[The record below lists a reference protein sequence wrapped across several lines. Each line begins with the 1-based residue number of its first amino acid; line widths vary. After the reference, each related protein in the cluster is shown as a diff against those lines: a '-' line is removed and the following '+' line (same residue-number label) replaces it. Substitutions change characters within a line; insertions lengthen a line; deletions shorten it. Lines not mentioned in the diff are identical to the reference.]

1 MKKIVALLLLVLMLF
16 ATACGSTS
24 SSDEKKP
31 LPTKDEEVQL
41 HYRDIMVPYDEVE
54 KAERIVLLQTALWY
68 TGRDGI
74 YTEAEVAA
82 PESMNYDGQSVLAFR
97 MSNATKFLFH
107 APAGD
112 VTLYDNSGKT
122 VTLSASEFESLRV
135 ISAQNIDGALSYLEN
150 FQNSNC
156 IILASKDGNCVMSDF
171 SYAVTAEGEGVL
183 SISAKQEIGTANI
196 LKNMGWGEECACNL
210 VASDKFYVPDPIVDG
225 QRGSIVAPIS
235 GTTINGKILDA
246 SIAQG
251 RINDLLYIEK
261 IVEANK

>member
-1 MKKIVALLLLVLMLF
+1 MKKIVALLLIALMLF
-16 ATACGSTS
+16 ATACGPAR
-24 SSDEKKP
+24 SDEKKP
-31 LPTKDEEVQL
+31 LPTKDQEVKL

-82 PESMNYDGQSVLAFR
+82 PEAMNYDGQSVMAFR
-97 MSNATKFLFH
+97 MSNVTKFLLNE
-107 APAGD
+107 PTGE
-112 VTLYDNSGKT
+112 VTLYNSNGET
-122 VTLSASEFESLRV
+122 VALAAAEFEALRV
-135 ISAQNIDGALSYLEN
+135 ISAQELDGAANYLDS
-150 FQNSNC
+150 FQGGNC
-156 IILASKDGNCVMSDF
+156 IILAKDDGNCVMKGF

-183 SISAKQEIGTANI
+183 SISAKQELSTADV
-196 LKNMGWGEECACNL
+196 LTNMGWGAECACNL

-225 QRGSIVAPIS
+225 ERGAVVAPLS

-261 IVEANK
+261 IVEA